1 MLKWKLKKTPIK
13 PFSFSFLK
21 DYLENLGIKETNSFV
36 MEPLPSDEESYE
48 NLDNIKEA
56 CIELYKSFEENKKIF
71 LQVDSDAD
79 GYTSSA
85 IFYGFFKQLYPD
97 AKIEWRLHDGKEH
110 GIFLDTVPIDAD
122 VIVIPDAG
130 SMQFD
135 EQEKLSNQGRKVI
148 ILDHHNMGE
157 EYPKFENVI
166 IVNNQS
172 SPRFN
177 NKYLSGAGVV
187 YKTIQA
193 FNEYYSGKFPK
204 IYEKF
209 TDLAAVG
216 IIADMMDTRELDN
229 NYIIQRGLKN
239 ITNPMLKALLE
250 KQAYSVNNIEA
261 PTKIDIAFYIAP
273 LINGVIRFGTA
284 EEKEI
289 LFEGLVNYE
298 SDEIIETRYRG
309 VARKENYYDYI
320 ARTSANVRARQNREK
335 EKSMNFL
342 KNRIEEKKLYDNQL
356 LIVTTSK
363 DDEVTVPH
371 TITGLVAMELLKEYK
386 RPTLVLR
393 PKSDGNGGTV
403 YAGSGRG
410 KANGDFDSL
419 FGMLR
424 ESKLCEFV
432 EGHDMAHGV
441 AIKEENLPKVIEFAN
456 NFLENIQF
464 DVTEVE
470 VDFEFHNGNIN
481 QEMLRE
487 FGKAIHLYGNG
498 IPQPK
503 FAFDLRVAKDAIRI
517 MGKSNDTM
525 KFSVMGVDFLKFKC
539 KDLIE
544 EINESN
550 SHLFNVKVI
559 GRSQINEW
567 RGNETTQ
574 IMIDEIE
581 ISSIQIEDLF

>member
-1 MLKWKLKKTPIK
+1 MLKWRLKKNSIN
-13 PFSFSFLK
+13 PFSFSHLK
-21 DYLENLGIKETNSFV
+21 DYLENLGIKKTNSFI
-36 MEPLPSDEESYE
+36 MEPLPSDEESYK

-56 CIELYKSFEENKKIF
+56 CTELYRGFEEGKKFF

-97 AKIEWRLHDGKEH
+97 AKIEWRLHNAKEH
-110 GIFLDTVPIDAD
+110 GILLDTVPIDAD
-122 VIVIPDAG
+122 IIIIPDAG
-130 SMQFD
+130 SMQFS
-135 EQEKLSNQGRKVI
+135 EQEQLSNQGRKVI
-148 ILDHHNMGE
+148 ILDHHNME
-157 EYPKFENVI
+157 SDYTKFENVI

-172 SPRFN
+172 SVNFK
-177 NKYLSGAGVV
+177 NKFLSGAGVV

-193 FNEYYSGKFPK
+193 FNEYYSEQFPD

-229 NYIIQRGLKN
+229 NYIIQKGLSN
-239 ITNPMLKALLE
+239 ITNPMLKALLD
-250 KQAYSVNNIEA
+250 KQSYSVNNVDR

-289 LFEGLVNYE
+289 LFMGLVNYE
-298 SDEIIETRYRG
+298 SKEIVQTKYRG
-309 VARKENYYDYI
+309 EVRKENYYDYI
-320 ARTSANVRARQNREK
+320 ARTSANVRMRQNREK

-342 KNRIEEKKLYDNQL
+342 RERIEKEKLYDHQL
-356 LIVTTSK
+356 LIVKTSK
-363 DDEVTVPH
+363 EDDVTVPN
-371 TITGLVAMELLKEYK
+371 TITGLVAMELLKIYK
-386 RPTLVLR
+386 KPTLVLR
-393 PKSDGNGGTV
+393 PKSDGHGGTV
-403 YAGSGRG
+403 YAGSGRA

-441 AIKEENLPKVIEFAN
+441 AITEENLPKVIEFAN
-456 NFLENIQF
+456 NYLKDIEF
-464 DVTEVE
+464 DVTEAE

-481 QEMLRE
+481 QEMLME
-487 FGKAIHLYGNG
+487 FGKSIHLYGNG

-503 FAFDLRVAKDAIRI
+503 FAFDLRVARDAIRF
-517 MGKSNDTM
+517 MGKSSDTM
-525 KFSVMGVDFLKFKC
+525 KFSIAGVDFIKFRC
-539 KDLIE
+539 KNLVE
-544 EINESN
+544 EIIESD
-550 SHLFNVKVI
+550 SHLFNVKVV
-559 GRSQINEW
+559 GRSQVNEW
-567 RGNETTQ
+567 NGKKTAQ
-574 IMIDEIE
+574 VIMDEIE
-581 ISSIQIEDLF
+581 ISSIKIENLF

>member
-1 MLKWKLKKTPIK
+1 MLKWKLKKTPIE

-21 DYLENLGIKETNSFV
+21 DYLENLGIKKTDSFIR
-36 MEPLPSDEESYE
+36 EPDPTDEEPFSNLE
-48 NLDNIKEA
+48 NINEA
-56 CIELYKSFEENKKIF
+56 CRVLKEGFDNNKKFF
-71 LQVDSDAD
+71 LQVDSDTD

-85 IFYGFFKQLYPD
+85 IFYGFFKQIYPD

-110 GIFLDTVPIDAD
+110 GIFLDTIPIDAD
-122 VIVIPDAG
+122 YIIIPDAG

-135 EQEKLSNQGRKVI
+135 EQEELSRQGRKVI
-148 ILDHHNMGE
+148 ILDHHNVQN
-157 EYPKFENVI
+157 YPEFENVV

-172 SPRFN
+172 SPNFK
-177 NKYLSGAGVV
+177 NKFLSGAGVV

-193 FNEYYSGKFPK
+193 FNSIYVPNNPK
-204 IYEKF
+204 LYQTF

-229 NYIIQRGLKN
+229 NYIIHYGLKN
-239 ITNPMLKALLE
+239 IQNPMLKSLLE
-250 KQAYSVNNIEA
+250 KQAYSVSNVERPN
-261 PTKIDIAFYIAP
+261 KIDIAFYIAP

-289 LFEGLVNYE
+289 LFEGFTNYE
-298 SDEIIETRYRG
+298 SNQVIVTQYRG
-309 VARKENYYDYI
+309 ADRKENYYDYI

-335 EKSMNFL
+335 LKSMEFL
-342 KNRIEEKKLYDNQL
+342 KKRIEDNGLHNEQL
-356 LIVTTSK
+356 LIVTVSK

-386 RPTLVLR
+386 KPTLVLR
-393 PKSDGNGGTV
+393 PKANPDGGTI

-441 AIKEENLPKVIEFAN
+441 AITEENLPKVIDFAN
-456 NFLENIQF
+456 NYLKDIEF

-470 VDFEFHNGNIN
+470 VDYEFHNSNIN
-481 QEMLRE
+481 YEMLE
-487 FGKAIHLYGNG
+487 SFGKAIHLYGNG

-503 FAFDLRVAKDAIRI
+503 FAFDLRVAKDAIRV
-517 MGKSNDTM
+517 MGAKGDTM
-525 KFSVMGVDFLKFKC
+525 KFSVMGVDFIKFRC
-539 KDLIE
+539 KDIIE
-544 EINESN
+544 EITSSD
-550 SHLFNVKVI
+550 SHIFNIRVI

-567 RGNETTQ
+567 NGKTTPQ
-574 IMIDEIE
+574 IIIDEIE
-581 ISSIQIEDLF
+581 ISSIKLESLF

>member
-1 MLKWKLKKTPIK
+1 MLKWKLKKTPIE

-21 DYLENLGIKETNSFV
+21 DYLENLGIKETNSFI
-36 MEPLPSDEESYE
+36 MEPLPSDEEPYE

-56 CIELYKSFEENKKIF
+56 CMELYNAFEADKKFF

-85 IFYGFFKQLYPD
+85 IFYGFFKSLYPN
-97 AKIEWRLHDGKEH
+97 ARIEWRLHDGKEH
-110 GIFLDTVPIDAD
+110 GILLDTIPIDAD
-122 VIVIPDAG
+122 IIVIPDAG

-135 EQEKLSNQGRKVI
+135 EQEQLANQGRKVI
-148 ILDHHNMGE
+148 VLDHHNIGSN
-157 EYPKFENVI
+157 YPKFENVI

-172 SPRFN
+172 SKNFK
-177 NKYLSGAGVV
+177 NKFLSGAGVV

-193 FNEYYSGKFPK
+193 FNTIYSEKFPK

-209 TDLAAVG
+209 SDLAAVG

-229 NYIIQRGLKN
+229 NYIIRKGLKN
-239 ITNPMLKALLE
+239 IINPMFKALLE
-250 KQAYSVNNIEA
+250 KQAYSVSSVDNPN
-261 PTKIDIAFYIAP
+261 KIDIAFYIAP
-273 LINGVIRFGTA
+273 LVNGVIRFGTA

-289 LFEGLVNYE
+289 LFGGLINYE
-298 SDEIIETRYRG
+298 SNQVIITKYRG
-309 VARKENYYDYI
+309 VDRKENYYDYI

-342 KNRIEEKKLYDNQL
+342 KERIEKNNLHEHQL
-356 LIVTTSK
+356 LIVKTSK
-363 DDEVTVPH
+363 EDEITVPH
-371 TITGLVAMELLKEYK
+371 TITGLVAMELLKIYK

-393 PKSDGNGGTV
+393 PKSDGNGGIV
-403 YAGSGRG
+403 YAGSGRA

-441 AIKEENLPKVIEFAN
+441 AITEENLPKVIEFAN
-456 NFLENIQF
+456 NYLKDIEF

-470 VDFEFHNGNIN
+470 VDFEFHNSNIN

-503 FAFDLRVAKDAIRI
+503 FAFDLRIAKDSIRF
-517 MGKSNDTM
+517 MGKNNDTM
-525 KFSVMGVDFLKFKC
+525 KFSAMGVDFIKFRC

-544 EINESN
+544 EIEESN
-550 SHLFNVKVI
+550 THLFNIRAV

-581 ISSIQIEDLF
+581 LSSIKIEDLF